1 MLEEIIKPQS
11 QIELF
16 GNDSLER
23 ITDGSINSN
32 NENKEE
38 IINTIVNY
46 IPVSYRCEPLGN
58 AKLKKEIITKFCK
71 NNGLELPKGFYKKN
85 AEQVHGMFSGMTR
98 RYGKL
103 YTTFLYEFL

>member
-38 IINTIVNY
+38 IISLLNKN
-46 IPVSYRCEPLGN
+46 
-58 AKLKKEIITKFCK
+58 KK
-71 NNGLELPKGFYKKN
+71 P
-85 AEQVHGMFSGMTR
+85 QQ
-98 RYGKL
+98 
-103 YTTFLYEFL
+103 